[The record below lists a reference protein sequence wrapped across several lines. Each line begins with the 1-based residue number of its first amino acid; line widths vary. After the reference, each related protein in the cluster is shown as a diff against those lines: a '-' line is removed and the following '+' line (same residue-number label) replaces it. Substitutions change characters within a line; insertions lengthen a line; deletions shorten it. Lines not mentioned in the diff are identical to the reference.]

1 MAAGSSPA
9 PGTCMYENRIDNER
23 NNLGLYERELR
34 DRALLMAQQYGR
46 QSTEGRVPVRVDKN
60 TVIYKKIK

>member
-1 MAAGSSPA
+1 
-9 PGTCMYENRIDNER
+9 MYENRIDNER